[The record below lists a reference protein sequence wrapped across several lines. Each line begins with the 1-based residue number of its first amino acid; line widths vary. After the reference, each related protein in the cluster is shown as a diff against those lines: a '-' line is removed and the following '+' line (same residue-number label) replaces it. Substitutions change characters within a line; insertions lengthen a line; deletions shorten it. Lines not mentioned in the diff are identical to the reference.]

1 MTIVIM
7 TMGYLTGSTG
17 VKCFPQVLL
26 GLGKLRIFPV
36 TENLMPEGS
45 VTVVNIPGLNI
56 VGRDRDQ
63 RTIFS
68 DFFKICN
75 DFTWRFL

>member
-1 MTIVIM
+1 MTIGIM
-7 TMGYLTGSTG
+7 TRGYLTGSTG

-26 GLGKLRIFPV
+26 GLGKLKIFPA

-45 VTVVNIPGLNI
+45 VTVVNVPGLNI
-56 VGRDRDQ
+56 AGRDSGQ
-63 RTIFS
+63 RTILS
-68 DFFKICN
+68 DLLKICN